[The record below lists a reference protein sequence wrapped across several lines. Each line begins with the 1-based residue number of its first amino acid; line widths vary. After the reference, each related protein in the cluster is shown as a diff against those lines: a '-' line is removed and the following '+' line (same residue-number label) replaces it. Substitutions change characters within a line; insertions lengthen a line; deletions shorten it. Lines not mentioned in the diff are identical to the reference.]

1 MDQFLLCRSL
11 HLPSSA
17 VSILHT
23 LRVSLVSDDSK
34 TFLFALFFFFSTRHV
49 FSSPA
54 QPAGLPEIL
63 KKSLH
68 SCSVRGGEEV
78 FIIGKNFLKGT
89 KVIFQAN
96 IAGVVPRLAE
106 SVFLLRCI

>member
-1 MDQFLLCRSL
+1 MCSRWPTPEVLGFSREIMLTSTVWRFEDLGF
-11 HLPSSA
+11 
-17 VSILHT
+17 
-23 LRVSLVSDDSK
+23 
-34 TFLFALFFFFSTRHV
+34 FLFFFYINLLL
-49 FSSPA
+49 SPA

-89 KVIFQAN
+89 KVIFQENVSGTMPHLLFPSRKA
-96 IAGVVPRLAE
+96 VVA
-106 SVFLLRCI
+106 S